1 MKKIYFIL
9 ISILLLFIGSRYY
22 MEFLNYII
30 PNNENAKIVSSKLSS
45 QFFEPIYFG
54 LSLAIIP
61 ILIMLSLKSVTNKI
75 MSLIFI
81 IGFSLFGFLFELKNL
96 NLSLLFQSNDFI
108 LGINL
113 EKIDFSIYIFIG
125 SLIGFILS
133 ILIFKKTKPQS

>member
-9 ISILLLFIGSRYY
+9 ISILLFIIGSRYY

-61 ILIMLSLKSVTNKI
+61 ILIMLSLKFVTNKI

-81 IGFSLFGFLFELKNL
+81 IGFSLFGFLFELRNL

-125 SLIGFILS
+125 SLIRFILS
-133 ILIFKKTKPQS
+133 ILIFKKSKLQS